1 MSEAME
7 FDPEGPWPPGRGAA
21 RSRPRRRALGSGVE
35 PLPGE
40 HPDQVSRSDPEDPR
54 LPERFLPGSLSADGN
69 QLVQDPGGN
78 WPAMANPLLGTPAM
92 GVPMAGTPVP
102 GLPPAGSHR
111 PAWSGT
117 STPSPGTPR
126 AGLPLSQ
133 SGGNTPNYP
142 PARPRARRPNRAL
155 GATPAAGL
163 PDPAVLPPPSLPRG
177 LPAGGIAL
185 PDHLGA
191 DPFLTSAYGERPAPR
206 RPRSG
211 ARGGLPAEDWRIR
224 RAPDDSPLD
233 PEPRGR
239 RAAAHL
245 RDRNSRDRD
254 DHVPDRDGTGE
265 REGRPERARDRS
277 GRADRSSRPSDRKK
291 SPSVSNAAVGA
302 VTEVLVVVSMALVL
316 ALVIKTF
323 LLQAFFIPSESMEN
337 TLLVGDRVL
346 VNKLVPGVM
355 DLHRGDVIVFRDPGG
370 WLTPEAPVDEGPVR
384 NAIRSSLT
392 FIGLLPQDSGEHL
405 IKRVI
410 GLPGDVVACCD
421 AQGKIT
427 VNGAAIE
434 EPYLFPGNA
443 PSTLDFSVKVPENR
457 LWVMGDH
464 RAVSEDSRYHPTL
477 QQGTISLDDVV
488 GKAFVIV
495 WPLGRAGSVAS
506 AGAVSDGV
514 PDAKS
519 PS

>member
-1 MSEAME
+1 VSEATE
-7 FDPEGPWPPGRGAA
+7 FDPEGPWPPGRGAS
-21 RSRPRRRALGSGVE
+21 RSRPRRRALGSGAE

-40 HPDQVSRSDPEDPR
+40 QLSRGDPEDPR
-54 LPERFLPGSLSADGN
+54 LSEHFLPGSLSAGGA
-69 QLVQDPGGN
+69 QLVRDPGGN
-78 WPAMANPLLGTPAM
+78 WPATVNPLLGTPAM
-92 GVPMAGTPVP
+92 GVPMAGPSVP

-117 STPSPGTPR
+117 STQSPGTPR
-126 AGLPLSQ
+126 AGLPLPQ
-133 SGGNTPNYP
+133 PGGNTPNYP

-163 PDPAVLPPPSLPRG
+163 PDPAALPPPSLPRG

-185 PDHLGA
+185 PDHLRA
-191 DPFLTSAYGERPAPR
+191 DPSLTSAYGERSEPR
-206 RPRSG
+206 RSRSG
-211 ARGGLPAEDWRIR
+211 VRDGLPAEDWRIR
-224 RAPDDSPLD
+224 RAPDHSPLD

-245 RDRNSRDRD
+245 RDRNSRDKD
-254 DHVPDRDGTGE
+254 DHPLDHDGAVE
-265 REGRPERARDRS
+265 REGPERARDRS
-277 GRADRSSRPSDRKK
+277 GRADKSSRPLDRKK
-291 SPSVSNAAVGA
+291 PPSASNAAVGA

-410 GLPGDVVACCD
+410 GLPEDVVACCD

-477 QQGTISLDDVV
+477 QQGTISMDDVV

-495 WPLGRAGSVAS
+495 WPMGRAGSVAS
-506 AGAVSDGV
+506 AGAAFDNS
-514 PDAKS
+514 PDSKS

>member
-7 FDPEGPWPPGRGAA
+7 FDPEGSWPSEPGGARR
-21 RSRPRRRALGSGVE
+21 RSRRRALEPGVE
-35 PLPGE
+35 PLAGDAGPVPSPAAG
-40 HPDQVSRSDPEDPR
+40 QDPA
-54 LPERFLPGSLSADGN
+54 LPEHFRPGHLTADGAR
-69 QLVQDPGGN
+69 LVRDAGGN
-78 WPAMANPLLGTPAM
+78 WPAMVNPLLGTPAM
-92 GVPMAGTPVP
+92 GVPLSGPAVP
-102 GLPPAGSHR
+102 GLPPAGHHR

-117 STPSPGTPR
+117 STSSPGTPR
-126 AGLPLSQ
+126 AGLPLPPP
-133 SGGNTPNYP
+133 GGDTPGSYP

-155 GATPAAGL
+155 GATPASGL
-163 PDPAVLPPPSLPRG
+163 PDPAQLPPPSLPRG
-177 LPAGGIAL
+177 IPAGGFTL
-185 PDHLGA
+185 PD
-191 DPFLTSAYGERPAPR
+191 
-206 RPRSG
+206 RSG
-211 ARGGLPAEDWRIR
+211 PFPAAGHGARTGTGTSPPDGR
-224 RAPDDSPLD
+224 RTRRTRDDGPLD

-245 RDRNSRDRD
+245 RDRSSRDRNERRED
-254 DHVPDRDGTGE
+254 QDEDRD
-265 REGRPERARDRS
+265 RP
-277 GRADRSSRPSDRKK
+277 GRADRVRDRPVGRSAGRKK
-291 SPSVSNAAVGA
+291 SKEPAHAAVGA

-323 LLQAFFIPSESMEN
+323 LVQAFFIPSESMEN

-355 DLHRGDVIVFRDPGG
+355 DLHRGDVVVFKDPGG
-370 WLTPEAPVDEGPVR
+370 WLTPESPVDEGPVR

-392 FIGLLPQDSGEHL
+392 FVGLLPQDSGEHL

-421 AQGKIT
+421 ARGKVT
-427 VNGAAIE
+427 VNGAAID

-443 PSTLDFSVKVPENR
+443 PSTLDFSVTVPRNR

-477 QQGTISLDDVV
+477 EQGTISVDDVV
-488 GKAFVIV
+488 GKAFVVV
-495 WPLGRAGSVAS
+495 WPLGRAGSVTS
-506 AGAVSDGV
+506 AGSAFDKV
-514 PDAKS
+514 PDPKS